1 MGRSLTKRQRSLIQE
16 YADDLEG
23 RTRVPNTTANP
34 TETQA
39 PPKNDDNGTESFTYT
54 PTPSGG
60 WVSRTWQNIRGLI
73 GF

>member
-1 MGRSLTKRQRSLIQE
+1 M
-16 YADDLEG
+16 EG
-23 RTRVPNTTANP
+23 RTRVPNTATNP
-34 TETQA
+34 TGTQEV
-39 PPKNDDNGTESFTYT
+39 PPKNDDNGTESFTYA

>member
-16 YADDLEG
+16 YADDMEG
-23 RTRVPNTTANP
+23 RTRAPDTATNP
-34 TETQA
+34 TETQE
-39 PPKNDDNGTESFTYT
+39 KNDDNGTESFTYT